1 MKIIQAIKPFD
12 NIATALAFSP
22 TAEAL
27 LSEAKRISEKL
38 NAKLTLIH
46 AGAKSEAGEKKVN
59 QLLKKVDLDRHSV
72 KLIWKEG
79 KPEKVLTEVCKV
91 EKVDLLILG
100 AIKHEDLLKHYIG
113 SVARKISRNPPCSL
127 LLITNPQL
135 SNQSLREVVVN
146 GLEHSKTQNTIEKA
160 CLFALGFNVKKIT
173 VVEEINPKEVK
184 TKIDDNLSLEQ
195 AFHEKVEL
203 QKLEDKRIFKI
214 LNALPI
220 GAETDVSVRCVF
232 GKVGYSISHY
242 AEVKKASILVMNSPD
257 NKLGILDRFFPHDLE
272 YVLSDMP
279 CDLMIVHPS

>member
-1 MKIIQAIKPFD
+1 M
-12 NIATALAFSP
+12 AFSP

-27 LSEAKRISEKL
+27 LSEAKRISEAL
-38 NAKLTLIH
+38 NAKLILIH
-46 AGAKSEAGEKKVN
+46 AGVKSKEAEDKV
-59 QLLKKVDLDRHSV
+59 QLLLEKSGLNQQRV

-79 KPEKVLTEVCKV
+79 KPDKVLTSVCIS

-135 SNQSLREVVVN
+135 TNQALRKVVIN

-160 CLFALGFNVKKIT
+160 CQFASNFSVKKIT
-173 VVEEINPKEVK
+173 IVEEINPKEVK
-184 TKIDDNLSLEQ
+184 TKIDDNLTLEK
-195 AFHEKVEL
+195 AFHEKEEL
-203 QKLEDKRIFKI
+203 QRHEDQRILKI
-214 LNALPI
+214 LENLPI
-220 GAETDVSVRCVF
+220 GSKTDVSVRCVF
-232 GKVGYSISHY
+232 GKIGYSISHY
-242 AEVKKASILVMNSPD
+242 AEVKNASLLVMNSPD

-279 CDLMIVHPS
+279 CDLMIVHTT

>member
-1 MKIIQAIKPFD
+1 MNIIKAIKPFK

-46 AGAKSEAGEKKVN
+46 AGAKSEAGVAKVN
-59 QLLKKVDLDRHSV
+59 QLLEKIELDNQSV
-72 KLIWKEG
+72 KLIWQEG
-79 KPEKVLTEVCKV
+79 KPDKVLTQVCIA

-100 AIKHEDLLKHYIG
+100 AIKHENLLKHYIG

-135 SNQSLREVVVN
+135 NNQALREVVIN
-146 GLEHSKTQNTIEKA
+146 GLKHSKTQNTIEKA
-160 CLFALGFNVKKIT
+160 CLFALDFNVKKIT

-184 TKIDDNLSLEQ
+184 TKIDDNLTLEQ
-195 AFHEKVEL
+195 AFHEKEEL

-220 GAETDVSVRCVF
+220 GPQTDVSVRCVF

-242 AEVKKASILVMNSPD
+242 AEVKKASVLVMNSPD
-257 NKLGILDRFFPHDLE
+257 NRLGILDRFFPHDLE